1 MDKYIRIR
9 ESKRLNK
16 IKDEKD
22 RYERLKNPKTHEKI
36 VGELDNENININGE
50 DIRINYL
57 LEDNRYINIIPSKII
72 DPLDNE
78 IEEIKKSINS
88 MKSNIDTIL
97 DKQDKQNDEEII
109 NLKSEFLQ
117 GTRELEDKLDY
128 NRKETYN
135 IQKKL
140 NDLNNYKESSKR
152 NILKDMPNQYNKIY
166 SNLQEIKEDIG
177 QISAKER
184 QIYTLCLKADI
195 EKQKLSYLN
204 KYEKKFSKETFNVLK
219 SSEEIFQA
227 FDNGEQAQDY
237 DWGIPYVGYF
247 RFLEK
252 IIRKSVGFQNK
263 KQPIHNIINMLK
275 KDPEWTS
282 FVQKLE
288 NREIREFRNG
298 AAHGEFISKNK
309 VYTIRNFIFEKSEC
323 DGKRCWLDF
332 LAIKDK

>member
-9 ESKRLNK
+9 ESNRLNK

-152 NILKDMPNQYNKIY
+152 NI
-166 SNLQEIKEDIG
+166 
-177 QISAKER
+177 
-184 QIYTLCLKADI
+184 
-195 EKQKLSYLN
+195 
-204 KYEKKFSKETFNVLK
+204 
-219 SSEEIFQA
+219 
-227 FDNGEQAQDY
+227 
-237 DWGIPYVGYF
+237 
-247 RFLEK
+247 
-252 IIRKSVGFQNK
+252 
-263 KQPIHNIINMLK
+263 
-275 KDPEWTS
+275 
-282 FVQKLE
+282 
-288 NREIREFRNG
+288 
-298 AAHGEFISKNK
+298 
-309 VYTIRNFIFEKSEC
+309 
-323 DGKRCWLDF
+323 
-332 LAIKDK
+332 

>member
-9 ESKRLNK
+9 EANRLNK
-16 IKDEKD
+16 IKEEKQ
-22 RYERLKNPKTHEKI
+22 RYERLKMPKEYRKE
-36 VGELDNENININGE
+36 VGELDDEHININGE

-57 LEDNRYINIIPSKII
+57 LENNRYINIIPGKII

-78 IEEIKKSINS
+78 IEEIKRSLNS
-88 MKSNIDTIL
+88 MKDNIDKIL
-97 DKQDKQNDEEII
+97 DKQNKQNDEEII
-109 NLKSEFLQ
+109 KQKSEFLQ
-117 GTRELEDKLDY
+117 GIRQLEDKLDS

-166 SNLQEIKEDIG
+166 SNLQEIREEMG
-177 QISAKER
+177 QLSAKER
-184 QIYTLCLKADI
+184 QIYTLCLKSDI

-204 KYEKKFSKETFNVLK
+204 KYEEKFSKETFNVLK

-227 FDNGEQAQDY
+227 FDNGEQDY

-252 IIRKSVGFQNK
+252 IIRKSAGFQDK
-263 KQPIHNIINMLK
+263 KQPIHNVINMLK